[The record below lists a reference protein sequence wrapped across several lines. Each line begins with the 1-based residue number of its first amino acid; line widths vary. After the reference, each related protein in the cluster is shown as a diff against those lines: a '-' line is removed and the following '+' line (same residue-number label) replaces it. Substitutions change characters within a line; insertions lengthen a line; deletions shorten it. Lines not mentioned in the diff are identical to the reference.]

1 VSKAIVDSFISEHPL
16 FLYPAMSS
24 ILLRKE
30 SPKEKLAAALSGS
43 ASLSMQS
50 SSDMKKKKR
59 PSKQPPT
66 KGFNPYERYARPK
79 RSTPQRSKRP
89 SVSSFSL

>member
-1 VSKAIVDSFISEHPL
+1 
-16 FLYPAMSS
+16 MSS

-43 ASLSMQS
+43 GSLSSTQS

-89 SVSSFSL
+89 SVSSFTL